1 MGFKMNIYI
10 GWLFK
15 LIPLLMGIICIAL
28 GEFVLTGS
36 GQSEY
41 FVAGHVLISLSAICL
56 ALFTTAFIIISQ
68 LTHGMNKFY
77 NRLFPVIGYA
87 GSATTMIWGWSLLAS
102 NNVMADEFVAGHVI
116 FGVGMIA
123 ACVSTVA
130 ASSGHFL
137 LIPKNASGSKSDGTP
152 LQAYSSTIGNCLIAV
167 PVLLTLFGFIWSVIL
182 LRSADITPHYV
193 AGHVLMG
200 LTAICACL
208 IGLVATIVHQ
218 TRNTFSVK
226 EHWLW
231 CYWVILLGSLTIIF
245 GIYVLISSDASA
257 RLAPGIILICLG
269 MICYSIFSKVW
280 LLALV
285 WRRTCSLASRIPMIP
300 VFTCLFCLFLAAFL
314 AEIAQ
319 TDMAYFI
326 PSRVL
331 VGLGAVCFTLFSI
344 VSILEAGSA
353 KK

>member
-1 MGFKMNIYI
+1 MNIYI

-15 LIPLLMGIICIAL
+15 LIPLLMGVICITL
-28 GEFVLTGS
+28 GNLVLSES
-36 GQSEY
+36 GPNEY

-68 LTHGMNKFY
+68 LTHGVNKFF
-77 NRLFPVIGYA
+77 NTLFPIIGYA
-87 GSATTMIWGWSLLAS
+87 GSVATMIWGWSLLAGD
-102 NNVMADEFVAGHVI
+102 NVLADEFVAGHVI
-116 FGVGMIA
+116 IGVGMIA

-137 LIPKNASGSKSDGTP
+137 LIPKHAAGSRSDGIP
-152 LQAYSSTIGNCLIAV
+152 LQAYSSLIGNGLIAV
-167 PVLLTLFGFIWSVIL
+167 PLLLSIFGFFLSVSL
-182 LRSADITPHYV
+182 LCSADITPHYV
-193 AGHVLMG
+193 AGYVLMG
-200 LTAICACL
+200 ITAICACL

-218 TRNTFSVK
+218 TRNTFSEK

-231 CYWVILLGSLTIIF
+231 CYWVILLSSVTVIL
-245 GIYVLISSDASA
+245 GIYVLISSDESA

-285 WRRTCSLASRIPMIP
+285 WRRTCTLTNRIPMIP
-300 VFTCLFCLFLAAFL
+300 VFTCLFCLFLASFL
-314 AEIAQ
+314 ADIAQ

>member
-87 GSATTMIWGWSLLAS
+87 GSATTMIWGWSLLA
-102 NNVMADEFVAGHVI
+102 
-116 FGVGMIA
+116 
-123 ACVSTVA
+123 
-130 ASSGHFL
+130 
-137 LIPKNASGSKSDGTP
+137 SKSDGTP

-285 WRRTCSLASRIPMIP
+285 WRRTCSLANRIPMIP

>member
-1 MGFKMNIYI
+1 
-10 GWLFK
+10 
-15 LIPLLMGIICIAL
+15 
-28 GEFVLTGS
+28 
-36 GQSEY
+36 
-41 FVAGHVLISLSAICL
+41 
-56 ALFTTAFIIISQ
+56 
-68 LTHGMNKFY
+68 
-77 NRLFPVIGYA
+77 
-87 GSATTMIWGWSLLAS
+87 
-102 NNVMADEFVAGHVI
+102 
-116 FGVGMIA
+116 
-123 ACVSTVA
+123 
-130 ASSGHFL
+130 
-137 LIPKNASGSKSDGTP
+137 
-152 LQAYSSTIGNCLIAV
+152 
-167 PVLLTLFGFIWSVIL
+167 
-182 LRSADITPHYV
+182 
-193 AGHVLMG
+193 MG

-285 WRRTCSLASRIPMIP
+285 WRRTCSLANRIPMIP

-331 VGLGAVCFTLFSI
+331 VGLGAVCFYTVFHRFYIRSGFS
-344 VSILEAGSA
+344 EKNN
-353 KK
+353 KKGFR

>member
-68 LTHGMNKFY
+68 LTHSMNKFY

-200 LTAICACL
+200 LTAICAC
-208 IGLVATIVHQ
+208 
-218 TRNTFSVK
+218 
-226 EHWLW
+226 
-231 CYWVILLGSLTIIF
+231 
-245 GIYVLISSDASA
+245 SDASA

-285 WRRTCSLASRIPMIP
+285 WRRTCSLANRIPMIP